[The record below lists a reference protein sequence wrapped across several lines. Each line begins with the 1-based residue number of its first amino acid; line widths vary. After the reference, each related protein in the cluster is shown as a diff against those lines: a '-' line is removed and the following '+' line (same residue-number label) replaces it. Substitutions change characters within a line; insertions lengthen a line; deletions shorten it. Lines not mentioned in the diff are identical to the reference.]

1 MSSKAWEA
9 VVKAK
14 EETLGGNLVV
24 FTSSTGE
31 ESSAVY
37 KDKSHGIFTYYLLKK
52 MQETKGDVTYEQL
65 YNYVNEQV
73 KLQSIVINSKNQTP
87 TVSGSDAVVNK
98 WENWKLKE

>member
-1 MSSKAWEA
+1 MK
-9 VVKAK
+9 VKAK
-14 EETLGGNLVV
+14 EEALNGNLVV

-52 MQETKGDVTYEQL
+52 IQETKGDVTHEQL

-73 KLQSIVINSKNQTP
+73 KLQSVVVNSKNQTP
-87 TVSGSDAVVNK
+87 TVAGSDAVVNK